1 MTKSK
6 KKIENALN
14 DLTEAKTLRASA
26 KELASSPCH
35 DPLGASFMRMDAN
48 SLEDGAKKAL
58 QIKKN
63 DLPLVGAGGELSLT
77 KEQEIE
83 TPALINTV
91 DKPDNITAEASRDR
105 LQLTVGVDCVG
116 MALDASET
124 IQAKNSLEKMLAHQ
138 LAAAHKLAMTFSK
151 IALSCLNQPDH
162 KVYGQEGMHVV
173 EGARAA
179 NTSAKL
185 MDVYQ
190 KGLLS
195 LSKVRSGGQ
204 QTLTVQHVNVTD
216 GGQAVVTGGIKAGAK
231 DEKQQ

>member
-26 KELASSPCH
+26 KELESSPCH

-138 LAAAHKLAMTFSK
+138 LAAAHKLAMTFAKKALDYLSK
-151 IALSCLNQPDH
+151 QERESFNQNSIH
-162 KVYGQEGMHVV
+162 AV
-173 EGARAA
+173 ESARAA

-190 KGLLS
+190 KGVLALA
-195 LSKVRSGGQ
+195 KVRTGGK
-204 QTLTVQHVNVTD
+204 QTVTVQHVNVSD
-216 GGQAVVTGGIKAGAK
+216 GGQALVTGGIKTGTK
-231 DEKQQ
+231 NEK